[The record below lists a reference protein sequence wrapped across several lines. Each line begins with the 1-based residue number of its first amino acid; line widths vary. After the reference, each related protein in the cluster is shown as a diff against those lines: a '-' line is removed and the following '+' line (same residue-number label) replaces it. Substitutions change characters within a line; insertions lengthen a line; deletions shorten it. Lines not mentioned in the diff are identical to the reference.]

1 MAWIFFRSG
10 RVRRAALACTALVP
24 TMLMGACD
32 QSDPFRPVATDANE
46 ITTLSLAAF
55 STGTIA
61 PTAIDFVN
69 KRAVR
74 PELQSTG
81 FTNFQL
87 ALDLTSDGRVAL
99 LPVLSV
105 LTPPSGASRI
115 QLQKSSGAFDVLERA
130 PAGGYASDSAV
141 VTSPGETWVFRLET
155 TSCIYGDPYFGKL
168 IVDGVNSAT
177 RRIAV
182 RFLINRNCGYRDLT
196 EGVPRN

>member
-1 MAWIFFRSG
+1 MAWNHFPTG
-10 RVRRAALACTALVP
+10 PVRRAALALSAFVTVTLSA
-24 TMLMGACD
+24 ACS

-46 ITTLSLAAF
+46 VTTLSLAAF

-74 PELQSTG
+74 PELLGTG

-87 ALDLTSDGRVAL
+87 ALDVTGDGRVAL
-99 LPVLSV
+99 LPVLKV
-105 LTPPSGASRI
+105 MTPPSGASRI
-115 QLQKSSGAFDVLERA
+115 QLQKSAGAFDGLERA

-168 IVDGVNSAT
+168 IVDGVNSST

>member
-1 MAWIFFRSG
+1 MSWNFFAVS
-10 RVRRAALACTALVP
+10 RVRRAALTLAALVAVV
-24 TMLMGACD
+24 GVSACD
-32 QSDPFRPVATDANE
+32 QNDPFRPVAADANE
-46 ITTLSLAAF
+46 ITTLTLAAF
-55 STGTIA
+55 STGAIA
-61 PTAIDFVN
+61 PTAIDFIN

-74 PELQSTG
+74 PELQTTG

-87 ALDLTSDGRVAL
+87 ALDITNDGRVAL

-105 LTPPSGASRI
+105 LTPPGGASRI
-115 QLQKSSGAFDVLERA
+115 QLQKSSGAFEVLERA

-141 VTSPGETWVFRLET
+141 VTAPGETWVFRLET
-155 TSCIYGDPYFGKL
+155 TNCIYGDPFFGKL
-168 IVDGVNSAT
+168 IVDGVNSTT